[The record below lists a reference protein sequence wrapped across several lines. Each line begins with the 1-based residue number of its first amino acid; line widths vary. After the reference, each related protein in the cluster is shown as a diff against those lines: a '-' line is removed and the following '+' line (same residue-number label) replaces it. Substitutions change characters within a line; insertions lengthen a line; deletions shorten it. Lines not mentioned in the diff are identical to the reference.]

1 MTGRARLVGLKAGM
15 EPKEIAAVKVKRPGW
30 FGLTWRVYQKISQN
44 RIGLMAAGVAFYG
57 LLSLFPAITAAVAMV
72 GWFFDANILL
82 ANTEWLLSAMPEAAS
97 NMITAQMSAVA
108 SARSDALGWAA
119 VTALAIAFWSASR
132 GVASLIDGLNA
143 IFGEHE
149 KRGYFT
155 LQLVTLAMT
164 LALILGLSA
173 SVIVVAAIPAMLA
186 LFGESEWVRLVSL
199 SLRWPVMLGLGIFGV
214 AMLYRYAPS
223 RQDAMSRWFSPGA
236 VLACTLWVA
245 ATLGFSYYVQ
255 AFGHYNETFGALGGV
270 VIMLTW
276 LWLSAFVILLGAQ
289 VDAEVDASRAPRP

>member
-1 MTGRARLVGLKAGM
+1 MTIKEDHIANTGRLGWMRL
-15 EPKEIAAVKVKRPGW
+15 I
-30 FGLTWRVYQKISQN
+30 WRVYQRISQN
-44 RIGLMAAGVAFYG
+44 RIGLMAAGIAFYG

-82 ANTEWLLSAMPEAAS
+82 ANTEWILSAMPEAAS
-97 NMITAQMSAVA
+97 NMITAQMTAVA
-108 SARSDALGWAA
+108 SARSGALGWAA
-119 VTALAIAFWSASR
+119 VAALAIAFWSASR

-143 IFGEHE
+143 IYDEDE

-155 LQLVTLAMT
+155 LQLITIVMT

-173 SVIVVAAIPAMLA
+173 SVIVVAAIPATLA
-186 LFGESEWVRLVSL
+186 MFGDSDWLRLVSL
-199 SLRWPVMLGLGIFGV
+199 SIRWPVMLGLGIFGV

-223 RQDAMSRWFSPGA
+223 RARALRRWLSPGA

-255 AFGHYNETFGALGGV
+255 TFGNYNETFGALGGV

-289 VDAEVDASRAPRP
+289 VDAEIDANRPSA